1 KDCVATASSIHNCA
15 AHGCTPTS
23 TKPIFQERKDTGRFE
38 KQVLHPTSPDD
49 VLLNLAQL
57 RSARYTQ

>member
-1 KDCVATASSIHNCA
+1 TASTIHNCA

-23 TKPIFQERKDTGRFE
+23 TKPIVQERNATGRFE
-38 KQVLHPTSPDD
+38 KEIIHSVSPDD
-49 VLLNLAQL
+49 LLLNLAQL